1 MRIRAGK
8 AIVPKKLT
16 QELRAAGVPVARE
29 VLSLPNQGLYIPLV
43 DENKERDYF
52 STVENII
59 RAHDGIDDV
68 DERINKIPG
77 WATWTEAEAL
87 KWFDENIAPLNIPAD
102 VKVLLKSYGR
112 MILALRDR
120 TKK

>member
-8 AIVPKKLT
+8 TVVLKKLT

-29 VLSLPNQGLYIPLV
+29 VLPLPNEGLYIPLV
-43 DENKERDYF
+43 NENKERDY
-52 STVENII
+52 SAIVENII

-68 DERINKIPG
+68 DERINNIPG
-77 WATWTEAEAL
+77 WATWTEAQAL
-87 KWFDENIAPLNIPAD
+87 EWFDENITPLNIPAD

-112 MILALRDR
+112 MLLALRDR
-120 TKK
+120 TTK